1 MIFVHVHAQYLV
13 TQPRKEQSLDWREE
27 SSIAESTSGGRLPDI
42 GSLLVSGGGMGQ
54 MVQKHKCVC

>member
-27 SSIAESTSGGRLPDI
+27 SSIAESTSGGRL
-42 GSLLVSGGGMGQ
+42 Q
-54 MVQKHKCVC
+54 T